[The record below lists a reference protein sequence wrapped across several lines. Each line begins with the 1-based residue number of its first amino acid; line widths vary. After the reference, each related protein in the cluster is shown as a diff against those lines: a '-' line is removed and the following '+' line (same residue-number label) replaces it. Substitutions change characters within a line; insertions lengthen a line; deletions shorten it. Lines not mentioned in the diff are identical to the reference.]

1 MASEAPAAQSIGG
14 VWYAPHSSRAAEATL
29 RLEDDT
35 RLAAR
40 DETGAVLASDAF
52 ADVKVS
58 DRVGS
63 IPRRIAF
70 ADGSVFETTDNDGID
85 RLLAPFA
92 GRGSGI
98 VHSLERFHPRLAVF
112 VVLVMLLAVGIY
124 RYAVPILV
132 EVAVLVTPPVVPEL
146 LSSSTMATLDST
158 LFEPSKLDAETQKD
172 IADGFEELAA
182 ASGRGSSGYSLNFRK
197 GGAIGPNAFA
207 LPDGT
212 IVLTDELVEMANDR
226 ETVLG
231 VLAHEI
237 GHVDHEH
244 SLRQIYRAAGVTG
257 LILLIGGDV
266 GSGVEDIL
274 IQGSALVSLSYT
286 RDAEAEA
293 DRFSVELMHRT
304 GHDPFAIARFLELI
318 RDKLGDTSENDFLST
333 HPATPARIEETKR
346 YAEELAG
353 SPAN

>member
-1 MASEAPAAQSIGG
+1 MRRG
-14 VWYAPHSSRAAEATL
+14 
-29 RLEDDT
+29 
-35 RLAAR
+35 LAAVLF
-40 DETGAVLASDAF
+40 ASLASCSAIDEGG
-52 ADVKVS
+52 DVHPARSEVLPM
-58 DRVGS
+58 GS
-63 IPRRIAF
+63 
-70 ADGSVFETTDNDGID
+70 
-85 RLLAPFA
+85 
-92 GRGSGI
+92 
-98 VHSLERFHPRLAVF
+98 
-112 VVLVMLLAVGIY
+112 
-124 RYAVPILV
+124 
-132 EVAVLVTPPVVPEL
+132 AVLV
-146 LSSSTMATLDST
+146 
-158 LFEPSKLDAETQKD
+158 
-172 IADGFEELAA
+172 
-182 ASGRGSSGYSLNFRK
+182 
-197 GGAIGPNAFA
+197 A